1 MLLVVEALVFI
12 LVVYLAYPYVRY
24 TPKNR
29 RILALCRPYTPCII
43 DEVDF
48 KDIWGGLLPDSAV
61 LEFAAADRPS
71 KEGMEKLTTS
81 GRRYQI
87 AYKRNV
93 PPFKDIFEEYYFV
106 A

>member
-12 LVVYLAYPYVRY
+12 LLVYLAYPYVRY

-43 DEVDF
+43 DQLDF
-48 KDIWGGLLPDSAV
+48 KDMLDGLLPDSAV
-61 LEFAAADRPS
+61 LEYAAADRPS